1 MNFVTLIS
9 DFGVT
14 DYYVALLKAAIY
26 SQNDDLTVVDI
37 THHIQ
42 RHDIMEAS
50 FYLSSVYNH
59 FPIGTVHVACVNT
72 FYAGD
77 SELIM
82 FHHAGYSF
90 IGPNNGLFS
99 LVFPNLSETDVYKID
114 EPLDVSSQYDLVGFI
129 VQQLL
134 KKTPLSDI
142 GPPVEYFD
150 QKITLQPVITSSQIR
165 ATIVHV
171 DQFGNVI
178 VNLDKRTFEKVKLDR
193 EYAIYYKSNDPITR
207 ISLGYNEA
215 QIGDVCAFFNTIG
228 MLEIAV
234 NMGNAHEL
242 LNLNRNE
249 TIQINFF

>member
-1 MNFVTLIS
+1 MNFVTLTS
-9 DFGVT
+9 DFGIT

-26 SQNDDLTVVDI
+26 SQNNEVTVVDI
-37 THHIQ
+37 THQIQ

-50 FYLSSVYNH
+50 FYLSSVYDH
-59 FPIGTVHVACVNT
+59 FPVGTIHVACVNT
-72 FYAGD
+72 FYSGD

-82 FHHAGYSF
+82 FHHNGYSF

-99 LVFPNLSETDVYKID
+99 LVFPDLSADDVYKID
-114 EPLDVSSQYDLVGFI
+114 ESIDVNSQYDLVGFV
-129 VQQLL
+129 VQQIF
-134 KKTPLSDI
+134 KQVPLSEI
-142 GPPVEYFD
+142 GPQVPFLD

-178 VNLDKRTFEKVKLDR
+178 VNLDKKTFDKVRLDR
-193 EYAIYYKSNDPITR
+193 DYAIYYKSNDPITR
-207 ISLGYNEA
+207 LSAGYNEA

-249 TIQINFF
+249 TIQINFY